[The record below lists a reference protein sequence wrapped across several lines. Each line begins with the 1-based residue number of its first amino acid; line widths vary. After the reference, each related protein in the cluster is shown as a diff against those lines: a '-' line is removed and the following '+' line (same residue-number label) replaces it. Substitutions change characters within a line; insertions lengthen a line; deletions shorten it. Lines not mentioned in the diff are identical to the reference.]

1 MLPHQPTQP
10 MALVLA
16 ELAKYLLLPSLPW
29 GPIKHFSYVP
39 FIGKIAATVE
49 ATLIALLRKG
59 DASEDNIKRAIYET
73 SNFDTSTISTS

>member
-1 MLPHQPTQP
+1 

-16 ELAKYLLLPSLPW
+16 ELAKYLLPPSLPW
-29 GPIKHFSYVP
+29 GSIKHFSYVS

-73 SNFDTSTISTS
+73 SNFDTNTISTT

>member
-1 MLPHQPTQP
+1 
-10 MALVLA
+10 MALILA

-49 ATLIALLRKG
+49 AIALLRKG
-59 DASEDNIKRAIYET
+59 DASEDNIKRSIFDT
-73 SNFDTSTISTS
+73 SNFDTNTIYTT